1 MKKMI
6 LCGLIMLGLCML
18 SEAMAAEQ
26 TLQIVG
32 STTVGPI
39 ADAFADAFK
48 SSDPSV
54 KITVSK
60 VGSGTGAKALIE
72 GSCDIAT
79 MSRFMKEQ
87 EFKDAVARNVFPVAH
102 VVAMD
107 GVCMVVHPSNPVK
120 ELTSE
125 QVRKIYKGEIKN
137 WKEVGGVD
145 MPIIAISRDTESG
158 TYESFNE
165 FLMKQEK
172 IASSVE
178 YVNSNP
184 QAHARVSSTQG
195 AIGYVGF
202 GFMDEKVKG
211 LKIDGV
217 MPSRDTILNGTY
229 IASRP
234 LYMFTNGYPKLGS
247 LAHKYVAFYLTE
259 QGQEIIEGQGFVP
272 VTNY

>member
-26 TLQIVG
+26 TLGVVG

-39 ADAFADAFK
+39 ADAFADDFK

-72 GSCDIAT
+72 GSCDVAT

-107 GVCMVVHPSNPVK
+107 AVCMVVHPSNPVK

-137 WKEVGGVD
+137 WKQVGGVD

-158 TYESFNE
+158 TYETFNE

-202 GFMDEKVKG
+202 GFMDDKVKG
-211 LKIDGV
+211 LKIDSV
-217 MPSRDTILNGTY
+217 MPSRDTILNGSY

-234 LYMFTNGYPKLGS
+234 LYMFTNGYPRLGS
-247 LAHKYVAFYLTE
+247 PAHKYVAFYLTE

>member
-1 MKKMI
+1 MKRTI
-6 LCGLIMLGLCML
+6 LCGLAILALCL
-18 SEAMAAEQ
+18 NGRVMAA
-26 TLQIVG
+26 LQ
-32 STTVGPI
+32 
-39 ADAFADAFK
+39 

-72 GSCDIAT
+72 GGCDVAT
-79 MSRFMKEQ
+79 MSRFMKPQ
-87 EFKDAVARNVFPVAH
+87 EFKDAVARNVFPVAQ

-107 GVCMVVHPSNPVK
+107 GVCIVVHPSNPVK
-120 ELTSE
+120 ELTNE
-125 QVRKIYKGEIKN
+125 QVRRIYKGEITN
-137 WKEVGGVD
+137 WKQVSGVD

-158 TYESFNE
+158 TYETFNE
-165 FLMKQEK
+165 FLMEK
-172 IASSVE
+172 EKMAGGVE

-184 QAHARVSSTQG
+184 QAFARVSSTPG

-202 GFMDEKVKG
+202 GFVNEKVKA

-217 MPSRDTILNGTY
+217 MPSRDTILNGSY

-234 LYMFTNGYPKLGS
+234 LFMFTNGFPRLGS
-247 LAHKYVAFYLTE
+247 LTHKFVTFYLTE